1 MKTTRILLADK
12 SGVLCEA
19 ALRLRWMLP
28 EISSGACTVRSADT
42 SEPLTKWHPDLVLM
56 DPNLD
61 ESGTAPDTQT
71 RAPLGASRVLV
82 LSLSYEP
89 EQFVRALPGRPA
101 RAQQM
106 ENTHLASATVEAV
119 EMKNPVLAR
128 YAPRRSQEGLPVLGE
143 SRVAQ
148 DL

>member
-1 MKTTRILLADK
+1 MNMKTTRILLGDK

-28 EISSGACTVRSADT
+28 DISHGACTVRSADT
-42 SEPLTKWHPDLVLM
+42 SEPLTHWQPDVVLL

-61 ESGTAPDTQT
+61 DSGEAASTPKT
-71 RAPLGASRVLV
+71 RTPLDASRVLV

-89 EQFVRALPGRPA
+89 EHTTRPTRTRQA
-101 RAQQM
+101 
-106 ENTHLASATVEAV
+106 ENGHLASATVEAV
-119 EMKNPVLAR
+119 EMKNPVLVR
-128 YAPRRSQEGLPVLGE
+128 YVSRQASDLSHLGQ
-143 SRVAQ
+143 SRISN